1 MKNLRQFLRDE
12 ALWLALGC
20 VIALLVLMVILK

>member
-1 MKNLRQFLRDE
+1 MKKLLQMLRDE

-20 VIALLVLMVILK
+20 LVAILVLMVILK